1 MDLATLKAKG
11 IVRAQ
16 TARPPV
22 RAVFPFGLAQA
33 GVHELAETRFGDM
46 PALTGFALAARAEGR
61 NANRA
66 GTLLWV
72 TQAGL
77 GLEHGRVPDSALR
90 AFSAHHTPRLVVH
103 PGKLADV
110 LWTIE
115 EAIASSAVS
124 LVVAE
129 ISDAD
134 FTATRRLALASGR
147 HGVPVVLLMPY
158 GREGATAA
166 EARWRIAPK
175 PSAPNRYDSRAPGAP
190 RWHAILERSRTA
202 PHLAGHSFDLEWNDE
217 TLSLTVVSGLAAGQV
232 APPAPPR
239 RGPPDASGIRRAG

>member
-1 MDLATLKAKG
+1 MDLATLKANG
-11 IVRAQ
+11 IVRTQ
-16 TARPPV
+16 TAHPPV
-22 RAVFPFGLAQA
+22 RAVFPFGLSQT
-33 GVHELAETRFGDM
+33 GVHELAEARFGDM
-46 PALTGFALAARAEGR
+46 PALTGFALAARSEGQNR
-61 NANRA
+61 GRA
-66 GTLLWV
+66 GAILWV

-77 GLEHGRVPDSALR
+77 GMEHGLVPDGALR
-90 AFSAHHTPRLVVH
+90 TFSPHHTPRLVVR
-103 PGKLADV
+103 PGKLADA

-129 ISDAD
+129 ISGAD

-166 EARWRIAPK
+166 EARWRIAPR

-190 RWHAILERSRTA
+190 RWHVVLERSRTA
-202 PHLAGHSFDLEWNDE
+202 PHLAGRSFDLEWNDE
-217 TLSLTVVSGLAAGQV
+217 TLSLTVVPGLAAGQV
-232 APPAPPR
+232 TPPAPPR
-239 RGPPDASGIRRAG
+239 RGPSDASGIRRAS